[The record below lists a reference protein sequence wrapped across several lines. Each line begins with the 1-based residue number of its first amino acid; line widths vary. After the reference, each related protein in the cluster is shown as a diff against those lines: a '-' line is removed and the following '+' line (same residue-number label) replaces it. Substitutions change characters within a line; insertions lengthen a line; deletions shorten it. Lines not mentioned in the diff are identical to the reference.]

1 MIRFLV
7 LLLALLS
14 IPGAGRAERLIFAG
28 DVMLARE
35 VAREVAMRRGQ
46 SPWAAFGA
54 LGPVDFAMA
63 NFEAAVGPGGGCPE
77 RPADPCFEVAPA
89 MLAHL
94 GRAGFGAVSLANNHA
109 GDLGPEGR
117 ARTKAALAQAG
128 ITGLDFADSPGFV
141 RLGRHVLG
149 IVAVNLVP
157 GRDRAVDA
165 LPSLEAARK
174 LRLARTMA
182 DWVVVF
188 VHWGAELRDWP
199 QADQRRQAAWFI
211 AQGADLI
218 IGSHPHVPIEPDC
231 IGGRPV
237 FYSLGNHVFDQKYPA
252 TKQGLIADCRIDD
265 AGLSC
270 GALRTRT
277 AANTSFPQLLPEAD
291 GAAALARCT
300 VPARRGLV
308 VEGERL
314 RPWGPPGRLA
324 MGPMVLEGRRPDGRP
339 WRMAG
344 RQVLSAEPA
353 RFVAD
358 GPPQILTIERH
369 ASTIDG
375 EDSPRPYVYAVS
387 DHGLV
392 ARWRGSALA
401 WPLIDAR
408 PLVATG
414 GETLLCALH
423 RGDSFL
429 QLDPATTATRI
440 ALYRWNGF
448 GFSAAN
454 EDEAT
459 RAACAALHAAWQA
472 QP

>member
-1 MIRFLV
+1 MLGH
-7 LLLALLS
+7 LA
-14 IPGAGRAERLIFAG
+14 A
-28 DVMLARE
+28 
-35 VAREVAMRRGQ
+35 
-46 SPWAAFGA
+46 
-54 LGPVDFAMA
+54 
-63 NFEAAVGPGGGCPE
+63 
-77 RPADPCFEVAPA
+77 
-89 MLAHL
+89 
-94 GRAGFGAVSLANNHA
+94 AGFTTVGLANNHA

-141 RLGRHVLG
+141 RLGRRVVA

-157 GRDRAVDA
+157 GRDRAVDPV
-165 LPSLEAARK
+165 PSLEAERK

-182 DWVVVF
+182 DWVVVS

-199 QADQRRQAAWFI
+199 QDQQRRQTAWFI
-211 AQGADLI
+211 AHGADLI
-218 IGSHPHVPIEPDC
+218 IGAHPHVPIEPDC
-231 IGGRPV
+231 VDGRPV

-252 TKQGLIADCRIDD
+252 TKEGLIADCRIDD
-265 AGLSC
+265 TGLSC
-270 GALRTRT
+270 AALRTRT
-277 AANTSFPQLLPEAD
+277 PANSSFPRLLPEAA
-291 GAAALARCT
+291 GAGALARCS
-300 VPARRGLV
+300 VPARPGLV

-314 RPWGPPGRLA
+314 RPWGPAGRLA
-324 MGPMVLEGRRPDGRP
+324 IGPMVLEGRRPDGRP

-353 RFVAD
+353 RFAAD
-358 GPPQILTIERH
+358 GLPQILTIERH
-369 ASTIDG
+369 LSSIDG

-408 PLVATG
+408 ALVTAG

-429 QLDPATTATRI
+429 QLDPSTTATRI
-440 ALYRWNGF
+440 AVYRWNGF
-448 GFSAAN
+448 GFAAAN

-459 RAACAALHAAWQA
+459 RAACAALHAGWQ